1 MDTATARQVDLHRL
15 DLRFAE
21 MRLLEPRA
29 VERLATSIERCG
41 QLVACIAVPDGDERW
56 VLVDGYRRV
65 AALRRLGRDTAC
77 IEPWACELAQALLT
91 LLARAQGRPLAV
103 LEEALLLRELVH
115 GQGLSQHEVARRS
128 GRDVSWVSRRLQLL
142 CGLPDTLL
150 AAVRR
155 GLISPWA
162 ATRVLAPLA
171 RANAEHAAQLLG
183 ALEATPLSTRE
194 LRCWFEHYRTTSR
207 TTREHLV
214 AHPRLFIESWQARDE
229 QRADARLRDGPEGQ
243 CASELR
249 QLLALIHRLRQRLPQ
264 LGHGTQGEP
273 LASALSRLRTAI
285 DALQSDLRRYLDH
298 DCSRDP
304 PDRTHP
310 AGTGPQRA
318 RDQPP
323 AQAVAQHGAPGAAR
337 DGVAGASPAV
347 SAPDAGAVAGRV

>member
-1 MDTATARQVDLHRL
+1 MDTSSAQQVDLHRL
-15 DLRFAE
+15 DLRFAQ

-29 VERLATSIERCG
+29 VERLAASIERCG
-41 QLVACIAVPDGDERW
+41 QLIACIAVPDGDERL

-77 IEPWACELAQALLT
+77 IEPWTCELTQALLKVM
-91 LLARAQGRPLAV
+91 AGAQGRPLAV

-142 CGLPDTLL
+142 CGLPDALL

-155 GLISPWA
+155 GAVSTWA

-171 RANAEHAAQLLG
+171 RANAGHAAQLLV

-194 LRCWFEHYRTTSR
+194 LQCWFEHYRVSSHS
-207 TTREHLV
+207 TRDHLV
-214 AHPRLFIESWQARDE
+214 AHPRLFIEAWQARDE

-249 QLLALIHRLRQRLPQ
+249 QLLAIISRLRQRLPQ
-264 LGHGTQGEP
+264 LGPPAQGES
-273 LASALSRLRTAI
+273 LASALRHLRIAI

-304 PDRTHP
+304 SERADP
-310 AGTGPQRA
+310 AGAGPQRA

-323 AQAVAQHGAPGAAR
+323 APAVAQHGAPGTASGAA
-337 DGVAGASPAV
+337 AGASTAV
-347 SAPDAGAVAGRV
+347 PAPDAGPVAIRV